1 MSRSL
6 TLMLCGPH
14 ADRTWSPLYH
24 RVDAARDVAR
34 QTRTTVLVS
43 GDIYNGRA
51 VRHFSDRL
59 READVPT
66 VEAFDPGGRTLT
78 DAQAAIRA
86 LRDRHDLAGVREI
99 LVVTDDWHAERA
111 LTMLRGEAAK
121 IVAGRSL
128 AFVDASTPVGPRPP
142 SDVLEGEWRGI
153 LDYLAG
159 NSYRPFGEPYGKP
172 SHPTE
177 ANRHE

>member
-1 MSRSL
+1 MRI

-14 ADRTWSPLYH
+14 ASRLWSPLYH

-51 VRHFSDRL
+51 VRHFAERL
-59 READVPT
+59 RVADVPT
-66 VEAFDPGGRTLT
+66 IEAFDPGGRTLT

-86 LRDRHDLAGVREI
+86 IRDRRDLEAVREI
-99 LVVTDDWHAERA
+99 LVVTDDWHAGRA
-111 LTMLRGEAAK
+111 LTMLRGEATK
-121 IVAGRSL
+121 IVANRPL
-128 AFVDASTPVGPRPP
+128 AFVDASTSVGPRPP
-142 SDVLEGEWRGI
+142 SEVLEGERRGI

-159 NSYRPFGEPYGKP
+159 KPYRPFGVPYGKP
-172 SHPTE
+172 SHPNE
-177 ANRHE
+177 ANRNE